1 MEPLAPISKIHE
13 WGPDGLVVA
22 ALLLGFGFGFILEKA
37 GFGNARTLA
46 GQWYGYDFAV
56 LRVMF
61 TAIVVAALGLFGLA
75 SAGVVD
81 LGQVYVNETFLL
93 PQIAGGLIFGFG
105 FVIGE
110 YCPGTALVGCA
121 TGKVDAMVYLA
132 GFFAG
137 LVGFFF
143 VFPLLEGF
151 YDSSSMGR
159 VLLPEVLGVP
169 AGVVVLGVVL
179 MALGAF
185 ALTHVIARRLA
196 RSRAAVTP

>member
-1 MEPLAPISKIHE
+1 MEPLAPISKINE
-13 WGPDGLVVA
+13 WGPDGMVAA
-22 ALLLGFGFGFILEKA
+22 ALLLGFGFGFFLEKA

-61 TAIVVAALGLFGLA
+61 TAIVVAMIGLFGLA
-75 SAGVVD
+75 AAGVVD
-81 LGQVYVNETFLL
+81 LGQVYVNETFLW
-93 PQIAGGLIFGFG
+93 PQIVGGLIFGFG

-121 TGKVDAMVYLA
+121 TGKIDAMAYLG

-151 YDSSSMGR
+151 YDSSSLGR
-159 VLLPEVLGVP
+159 VLLPDALGVP
-169 AGVVVLGVVL
+169 AGVVVLGVVVI
-179 MALGAF
+179 ALGAF
-185 ALTHVIARRLA
+185 ALTHVIERRLA
-196 RSRAAVTP
+196 RTRPAVQP